1 MTSISIS
8 WILANHQ
15 MISLTLLIAF
25 FFYQHCIF
33 QPSRITAWSHCYSN
47 WKFYSLI
54 LVQHFTISGNIVYGL
69 SDHLANFIIL
79 RNLRSPPSNIKVY
92 KKDYSNVNHLTLISE
107 LQSIDWHSIFTS
119 DPDPSDMFCSFYST
133 LSDIVDKHIALK
145 QLYLR
150 KN

>member
-15 MISLTLLIAF
+15 MISLTLLIAS
-25 FFYQHCIF
+25 FFYQRCIF

-54 LVQHFTISGNIVYGL
+54 LIQHFTISGNIVYGL
-69 SDHLANFIIL
+69 SDHLANLIIL
-79 RNLRSPPSNIKVY
+79 HNLHSLPSNIKVY

-119 DPDPSDMFCSFYST
+119 DPDPYDKLCSVHST
-133 LSDIVDKHIALK
+133 LHFLI
-145 QLYLR
+145 
-150 KN
+150 